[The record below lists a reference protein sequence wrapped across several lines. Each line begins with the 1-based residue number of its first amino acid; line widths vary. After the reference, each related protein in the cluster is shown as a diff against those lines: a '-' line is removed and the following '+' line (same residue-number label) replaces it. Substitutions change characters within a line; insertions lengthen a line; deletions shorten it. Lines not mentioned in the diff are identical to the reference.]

1 MINLGQINKIFLPQL
16 WPQFH
21 LEKMRWPQFL
31 EKEFLNQVLG
41 LIVGALPPGT
51 PPIGAS
57 GAASDILYFTYL
69 LIS

>member
-21 LEKMRWPQFL
+21 LKKMRWPQFL

-41 LIVGALPPGT
+41 LHIHMQRYVQEDT
-51 PPIGAS
+51 Q
-57 GAASDILYFTYL
+57 DMH
-69 LIS
+69 